1 MYRKTYAL
9 INLKNIE
16 NNIKKIINYCKEY
29 KYYIGVV
36 KADAYGH
43 SSIKTIKSIIKGGC
57 NYLAVSSLDEAL
69 EIRKSINNIDILC
82 LGVIDIN
89 YIDVC
94 IKNNIV
100 ITINS
105 KEYLDD
111 IILANHNGLKCQ
123 IKVNTGMNRLGVNNK
138 DDFNYIYNNIMDST
152 IILEGIYTHIYN
164 ANNETD
170 TNNQFKK
177 FEDITHDI
185 DLKSIK
191 MVHLTASESTLKY
204 KKRDYVNACRLG
216 ICMYGFIN
224 NSNIN
229 LLSTFSLYSEVI
241 QINKVTNETVG
252 YNGTYKVSETELIA
266 VVSIGYADG
275 IIRKNTGRDVF
286 INNKRYKIVGDICM
300 DMLFVKVDDSVKIH
314 DKVAILKDNDHIN
327 EVAKYLDT
335 INYEVICNVGKRV
348 PRIYK

>member
-1 MYRKTYAL
+1 MFRKTYVL
-9 INLKNIE
+9 INLENIE

-105 KEYLDD
+105 KKYLDD

-138 DDFNYIYNNIMDST
+138 DDFNYIYNKIMDST

-224 NSNIN
+224 NNNIN

-266 VVSIGYADG
+266 VVSIG
-275 IIRKNTGRDVF
+275 
-286 INNKRYKIVGDICM
+286 
-300 DMLFVKVDDSVKIH
+300 
-314 DKVAILKDNDHIN
+314 
-327 EVAKYLDT
+327 
-335 INYEVICNVGKRV
+335 
-348 PRIYK
+348 